1 MLPPDPL
8 RWQFYGNPLSRW
20 LFAINV
26 LALFIAVLYL
36 VRRVLL
42 RRLEDF
48 ASRTTTGLDDFAVRL
63 LRRTKFFVVLVVA
76 VSATSY
82 SLTLRERV
90 HDRLEAAAVVALA
103 IQAAIWGSELV
114 TFGLA
119 RYAQR
124 QDGVPDGATATT
136 LAALGYIARGLL
148 WIVILLVALAT
159 VGINVTAL
167 ITGLGVGGVA
177 IALAVQNILG
187 DLFGALSIVLDKP
200 FVVGDTIQVDAFVG
214 TVEHI
219 GLKTTRVRALSGE
232 QVIFSNADLLK
243 SRIRNFRRQTERRVQ
258 FNFTLAPD
266 TATDAAARVPAL
278 VRTTVEGVTEPAV
291 RFERAHLVRPTEAGL
306 EYELIYHVPT
316 ADYTLYLDAQQRIV
330 LVLLEQLRAMGLT
343 FSAGTRTV
351 VLRGDPAALR
361 DPLAGGA
368 PAANGTAVPA

>member
-20 LFAINV
+20 LFAANV

-42 RRLEDF
+42 RRLEEF
-48 ASRTTTGLDDFAVRL
+48 AARTTTGLDDLALRL
-63 LRRTKFFVVLVVA
+63 LRRTKFLVVLAVA
-76 VSATSY
+76 VAATSY
-82 SLTLRERV
+82 SLTLRDRV
-90 HDRLEAAAVVALA
+90 HGRLENVAVFALA

-119 RYAQR
+119 RYARR

-136 LAALGYIARGLL
+136 LAALGYMARGLL
-148 WIVILLVALAT
+148 WVVILLVALAT

-219 GLKTTRVRALSGE
+219 GLKTTRLRALSGE
-232 QVIFSNADLLK
+232 QLIFSNADLLK

-258 FNFTLAPD
+258 FTFTLAPE
-266 TATDAAARVPAL
+266 TPGDAAARVPAI
-278 VRTTVEGVTEPAV
+278 VRETVERVAEPAV
-291 RFERAHLVRPTEAGL
+291 RFERAHLVRPVEAGL
-306 EYELIYHVPT
+306 EYEVVYHVPNP
-316 ADYTLYLDAQQRIV
+316 DYALYLDAQQRIV
-330 LVLLEQLRAMGLT
+330 LELLEQFRGMGVA
-343 FSAGTRTV
+343 FSAGNRTL
-351 VLRGDPAALR
+351 VLRGDPASPREA
-361 DPLAGGA
+361 LAGATAA
-368 PAANGTAVPA
+368 PAA